1 MVEKNVIKKF
11 NYSANFD
18 GMEDEVTPD
27 NICFIFINYSFY
39 QNILL
44 EQKDARNQK

>member
-1 MVEKNVIKKF
+1 
-11 NYSANFD
+11 
-18 GMEDEVTPD
+18 MEDEVTAD

-44 EQKDARNQK
+44 EQKDARNQKEIDSVLKITLELIRVYA